1 MPECKTIKHNY
12 DIGVITHEVKVWF
25 RIFLK
30 ELIHKEVGWTIWLP
44 LDSVPFVGFHPLWG
58 SVHTLGYVQ
67 NRRDQFLDQID
78 RFVPTIASTTVQGEK
93 HIRRTRK
100 VARANQF
107 EFGHRGE
114 RRQTGFRTSSPVLNA
129 RFAQHNQLDTFG
141 VITAIIRSQPGTY
154 DYTRTAA
161 SKKVKV
167 SVSIIDNSW

>member
-1 MPECKTIKHNY
+1 MRNNMQSHPLAVGVYLNYLLCGRGWSRENGGNVMPECKTIKHNY

-78 RFVPTIASTTVQGEK
+78 RFVPTIPRQPFKVRSTSAVLVRSPAQISSNSVTGANGVKQASGRHLQ
-93 HIRRTRK
+93 
-100 VARANQF
+100 
-107 EFGHRGE
+107 
-114 RRQTGFRTSSPVLNA
+114 
-129 RFAQHNQLDTFG
+129 
-141 VITAIIRSQPGTY
+141 Y
-154 DYTRTAA
+154 
-161 SKKVKV
+161 
-167 SVSIIDNSW
+167 